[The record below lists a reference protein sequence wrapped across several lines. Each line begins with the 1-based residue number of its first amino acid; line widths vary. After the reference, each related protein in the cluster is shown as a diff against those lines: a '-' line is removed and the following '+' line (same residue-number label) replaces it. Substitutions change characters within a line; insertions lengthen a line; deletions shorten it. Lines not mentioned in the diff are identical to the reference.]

1 MLGVD
6 ASNSDL
12 WNRKRKLITLQMMLI
27 DDETPLTVDGR
38 KVWTCEWILRR
49 ERGAYHT
56 IFRELAIEDTCLGLL
71 ECHTKICAPEIEI
84 SQSIVH
90 VGGSCFRFIFMCVHV
105 VIS

>member
-27 DDETPLTVDGR
+27 DDKTPLTVNRR
-38 KVWTCEWILRR
+38 KVWTCEWILLR

-56 IFRELAIEDTCLGLL
+56 IFR
-71 ECHTKICAPEIEI
+71 
-84 SQSIVH
+84 
-90 VGGSCFRFIFMCVHV
+90 
-105 VIS
+105 